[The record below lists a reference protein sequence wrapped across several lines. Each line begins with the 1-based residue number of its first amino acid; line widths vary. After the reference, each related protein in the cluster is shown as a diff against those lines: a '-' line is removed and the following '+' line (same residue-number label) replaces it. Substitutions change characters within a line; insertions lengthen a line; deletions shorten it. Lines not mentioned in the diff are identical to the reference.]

1 MSIPWFQRDPL
12 STRCSWSKLYRIC
25 DSKRKQYTM
34 RHTLSVLVENKPGVL
49 SRVAGLFS
57 GRGFNIES
65 LSVAE
70 TLDATVSRMTI
81 VTRGNDQII
90 EQITKQLNKLINV
103 IKVVDFVNG
112 DFVNREMAL
121 IKVSVTASNR
131 SELLNI
137 VDIFR
142 GKVVDVSPQAY
153 AIEVTGDENKIQAI
167 IDLLK
172 PMGIKEIARTGS
184 VAMTRENKAKG

>member
-1 MSIPWFQRDPL
+1 MQ
-12 STRCSWSKLYRIC
+12 
-25 DSKRKQYTM
+25 
-34 RHTLSVLVENKPGVL
+34 HTLSVLVENKPGVL
-49 SRVAGLFS
+49 SRVADLFS

-70 TLDATVSRMTI
+70 TLDPTVSRMTI
-81 VTRGNDQII
+81 VTRGNDPII
-90 EQITKQLNKLINV
+90 EQINKQLNKLVNV

-121 IKVSVTASNR
+121 IKVNVTDLNR

-142 GKVVDVSPQAY
+142 GKVVDVSTDAY
-153 AIEVTGDENKIQAI
+153 VIEVTGDDNKIHAI
-167 IDLLK
+167 INLFK
-172 PMGIKEIARTGS
+172 PMGIKEVARTGK
-184 VAMTRENKAKG
+184 VAMMRGNKQKS

>member
-1 MSIPWFQRDPL
+1 MQ
-12 STRCSWSKLYRIC
+12 
-25 DSKRKQYTM
+25 
-34 RHTLSVLVENKPGVL
+34 HTLSVLVENKPGVL

-57 GRGFNIES
+57 GRAFNIES

-70 TLDATVSRMTI
+70 TLDRKVSRMTI

-112 DFVNREMAL
+112 DFVNREMAI
-121 IKVSVTASNR
+121 IKVSVSDSNR
-131 SELLNI
+131 SEFLNI

-153 AIEVTGDENKIQAI
+153 VVEVTGDENKIQAI
-167 IDLLK
+167 INLFK
-172 PMGIKEIARTGS
+172 PMGIKEIARTGK
-184 VAMTRENKAKG
+184 VAMTRGNKSKN

>member
-1 MSIPWFQRDPL
+1 
-12 STRCSWSKLYRIC
+12 
-25 DSKRKQYTM
+25 M
-34 RHTLSVLVENKPGVL
+34 RHTLSILVENKPGVL

-70 TLDATVSRMTI
+70 TLDPTVSRMTI
-81 VTRGNDQII
+81 VTRGDDQIL

-103 IKVVDFVNG
+103 IKVIDFLNG

-121 IKVSVTASNR
+121 IKVNVNESTR
-131 SELLNI
+131 SEVLSI

-142 GKVVDVSPQAY
+142 GKVVDVSLDSY
-153 AIEVTGDENKIQAI
+153 VVEITGDEEKIKAI
-167 IDLLK
+167 IDLFR
-172 PMGIKEIARTGS
+172 PMGIKEIARTGK
-184 VAMTRENKAKG
+184 VAMTRGTKSKR

>member
-1 MSIPWFQRDPL
+1 MQ
-12 STRCSWSKLYRIC
+12 
-25 DSKRKQYTM
+25 
-34 RHTLSVLVENKPGVL
+34 HTLSVLVENKPGVL

-57 GRGFNIES
+57 GRAFNIES

-70 TLDATVSRMTI
+70 TLDPKVSRMTI

-112 DFVNREMAL
+112 DFVNREMAI
-121 IKVSVTASNR
+121 IKVSVSDSNR
-131 SELLNI
+131 SEFLNI

-153 AIEVTGDENKIQAI
+153 VVEVTGDENKIQAI
-167 IDLLK
+167 INLFK
-172 PMGIKEIARTGS
+172 PMGIKEIARTGK
-184 VAMTRENKAKG
+184 VAMTRGNKSKN